1 VNVINCSIKGC
12 TNFFQ
17 TEEAVHPQ
25 ATYQCRLHT
34 TKAPDTVRFQEYAND
49 KDLAVKRGQMPV
61 GTTHIP
67 KARYKHNREEADQ
80 EAEII
85 VEESK

>member
-1 VNVINCSIKGC
+1 VNVINCSSKGC
-12 TNFFQ
+12 TNTFQ

-34 TKAPDTVRFQEYAND
+34 TKAPDTVRFQEHAHD
-49 KDLAVKRGQMPV
+49 KDLARAKSPV

-67 KARYKHNREEADQ
+67 KVRYKPSREADQ
-80 EAEII
+80 DPETTKPEAE
-85 VEESK
+85 SK